1 MAQQPT
7 WPRRVLQVAAIYN
20 LLWGAWVILFPHHW
34 FDLTGIERPN
44 YPGIW
49 QCVGMIVGVY
59 GLGYWWASRDF
70 AKHWPVIAV
79 GFLGK
84 IFGPIGF
91 LQSAIEGSL
100 PWSWGWMILTND
112 LIWWVPFGAMLYLGF
127 KSNSDPTRGQVQNS
141 NDDWTLAQANELART
156 ANGQSIAELSS
167 DREVLLVFLR
177 HAGCTF
183 CRETLDELKKARQQW
198 QSRSLLPVVVHM
210 GSVEQGLEM
219 MKKFGLEDCPVIS
232 DPECRLFRAYQL
244 PRGTWPQL
252 FGIRVWIEGFKA
264 AILKGY
270 GFGKL
275 VGDGFQMS
283 GAFVV
288 RHGQIVRAYPSKDAA
303 DSCSWKPAL
312 SASLLIATVM
322 TCFSATAALAQNT
335 IDETSAN
342 SKERG
347 SVQDI
352 QIADVKDGDRVRL
365 VQDQSGV
372 TESLTIDIQSMKGI
386 GSFKLIKNKGR
397 WPDKLMVR
405 LHTKGLEQIQL
416 VIGDRSRSYSGEFN
430 SSRLQES
437 WTEVHQEATQT
448 GETKTS
454 SRQLQTQEKMIRVMD
469 QAGKEVELKKL
480 PLEQGQ
486 FFQWTV
492 PAKWLTDESSTW
504 VEIKWVDFFRN

>member
-7 WPRRVLQVAAIYN
+7 WPRRVLQAAAIYN
-20 LLWGAWVILFPHHW
+20 LVWGAWVILFPNHW
-34 FDLTGIERPN
+34 FDLTGITRPN

-91 LQSAIEGSL
+91 LQSAIEGTL

-112 LIWWVPFGAMLYLGF
+112 LIWWIPFGAMLYLGF
-127 KSNSDPTRGQVQNS
+127 KTNSDPRQVSVGETQENWS
-141 NDDWTLAQANELART
+141 LAQANKFAKTAR
-156 ANGQSIAELSS
+156 GESIDELSS
-167 DREVLLVFLR
+167 KQDVLLVFLR

-198 QSRSLLPVVVHM
+198 QEQSLLPVVVHM
-210 GSVEQGLEM
+210 GSIEQGVEM
-219 MKKFGLEDCPVIS
+219 MKRYNLEDCPVIS
-232 DPECRLFRAYQL
+232 DPQCQLFRAYQL
-244 PRGTWPQL
+244 PRGTWKQL
-252 FGIRVWIEGFKA
+252 FGLRVWIEGFKA

-288 RHGQIVRAYPSKDAA
+288 RDGLIVRAYPSQDAA

-312 SASLLIATVM
+312 TAVLAITLGIMSLEGTSAM
-322 TCFSATAALAQNT
+322 AQNNT
-335 IDETSAN
+335 DRPSLNARE
-342 SKERG
+342 
-347 SVQDI
+347 SVGMDSI
-352 QIADVKDGDRVRL
+352 EISEVREGDRV
-365 VQDQSGV
+365 VIAEQVGSSDGV
-372 TESLTIDIQSMKGI
+372 VIEVHSTKGI
-386 GSFKLIKNKGR
+386 GSCKLIRCKKD
-397 WPDKLMVR
+397 WPDKLILRM
-405 LHTKGLEQIQL
+405 HTKGLEQIQL
-416 VIGDRSRSYSGEFN
+416 IITNCSKTYSGEFN

-437 WTEVHQEATQT
+437 WTEITQETNQA

-454 SRQLQTQEKMIRVMD
+454 SRQKEFESKLLWVMSGS
-469 QAGKEVELKKL
+469 GKEVEPVRL

-486 FFQWTV
+486 YFQWTV
-492 PAKWLTDESSTW
+492 PKAWLVDKNPSSI
-504 VEIKWVDFFRN
+504 EIKWVDFFRN